1 MTLWTSAHQS
11 SLSFTISQSLL
22 KLMSIESVMPSNHLI
37 FCHPLLLLPVIFPS
51 IRVFS
56 NEPAL
61 CIRWT
66 NYLSFNFSPSNEY
79 SWLISFRID
88 WFALLA
94 VLVYMFLHLLFICK
108 TISRSFK
115 LLFLV
120 FFTSFTEEQV
130 SGALCVITPE
140 ARRRAAASFLRTQPC
155 ALPIAV
161 GT

>member
-1 MTLWTSAHQS
+1 MC
-11 SLSFTISQSLL
+11 
-22 KLMSIESVMPSNHLI
+22 IESVMPSNYLI
-37 FCHPLLLLPVIFPS
+37 FCHPFLLLSIIFPS

-56 NEPAL
+56 NKPAL

-66 NYLSFNFSPSNEY
+66 NYLSFNFSISPSNEY

-94 VLVYMFLHLLFICK
+94 VLVYMFLHLPFICK
-108 TISRSFK
+108 TISRGFK
-115 LLFLV
+115 LLFLII
-120 FFTSFTEEQV
+120 FTSFTEEQF
-130 SGALCVITPE
+130 SGALCVITLE
-140 ARRRAAASFLRTQPC
+140 ARQRAAASFLQTQPC

>member
-1 MTLWTSAHQS
+1 M
-11 SLSFTISQSLL
+11 SQ
-22 KLMSIESVMPSNHLI
+22 
-37 FCHPLLLLPVIFPS
+37 
-51 IRVFS
+51 
-56 NEPAL
+56 L

-155 ALPIAV
+155 ALPIAI